1 MKSGESSKI
10 IIIHPA
16 LIVRE
21 GLVSLI
27 KSLFD
32 LTALSVPEIQDLAG
46 YENWREKKLVVLA
59 DSRINQEEFQS
70 RIKEYQSSNE
80 VNIVLIREPGS
91 PSECAP
97 DCSCCFYTDVDQE
110 SLHSI
115 LEPFLRNDGPSLS
128 RTQLGL
134 TDREIDVVTQVAL
147 GKTNREI
154 ADALC
159 ISIHTVISHR
169 KNITEKLGIKSIS
182 GLTVY
187 AILNNLIDANTIDPE
202 TLI

>member
-1 MKSGESSKI
+1 MTSGQPNKI

-16 LIVRE
+16 LLIRE
-21 GLVSLI
+21 GLSSLI
-27 KSLFD
+27 KNLFGVSS
-32 LTALSVPEIQDLAG
+32 LSVSEIQELAS
-46 YENWREKKLVVLA
+46 YEDWKGNKLVVIA

-70 RIKEYQSSNE
+70 RIEAYKSYND

-91 PSECAP
+91 PSECDAN
-97 DCSCCFYTDVDQE
+97 CNCCFYTNVDE
-110 SLHSI
+110 VRLKDI
-115 LEPFLRNDGPSLS
+115 LEPFLRQDGPALS
-128 RTQLGL
+128 RSQLGL
-134 TDREIDVVTQVAL
+134 TDREIDVLTQVAL
-147 GKTNREI
+147 GKTNKEI